1 MAQATIVAKVISGEV
16 PAAATELNVILVG
29 EDGEPIELDGG
40 SAYVLPA
47 ATTGAL
53 GGVKMAAH
61 VADADGDTVT
71 AAEFNGLLDS
81 LEAAGVV
88 AAS

>member
-1 MAQATIVAKVISGEV
+1 MAQATVVARIVSGEV
-16 PAAATELNVILVG
+16 PATATELNIILVG
-29 EDGEPIELDGG
+29 EDGAPVKIGG
-40 SAYVLPA
+40 DAYVLPA
-47 ATTGAL
+47 ATTASL

-61 VADADGDTVT
+61 VADAAGENVT
-71 AAEFNGLLDS
+71 AAEFNGLLDA

>member
-1 MAQATIVAKVISGEV
+1 MAQATIVAKLISGEV
-16 PAAATELNVILVG
+16 PAASTELNIILVG
-29 EDGEPIELDGG
+29 EDGEPVEVGDG
-40 SAYVLPA
+40 SSYVLPA

-61 VADADGDTVT
+61 VADAAGENVT
-71 AAEFNGLLDS
+71 AAEFNGLLDV
-81 LEAAGVV
+81 LEEAGVV

>member
-16 PAAATELNVILVG
+16 PATATELNVVLVG
-29 EDGEPIELDGG
+29 EDGEPVEIGGG
-40 SAYVLPA
+40 SYVLPA
-47 ATTGAL
+47 ATTAAL

-61 VADADGDTVT
+61 VADAAGENVT
-71 AAEFNGLLDS
+71 AAEFNGLLDV
-81 LEAAGVV
+81 LEAAGIV

>member
-1 MAQATIVAKVISGEV
+1 MAQATIVAKLISGEV
-16 PAAATELNVILVG
+16 PAASTELNIILVG
-29 EDGEPIELDGG
+29 EDGERVELDGG

-61 VADADGDTVT
+61 VADAAGDTVT

>member
-1 MAQATIVAKVISGEV
+1 MAQATIVAKLISGEV
-16 PAAATELNVILVG
+16 PAASTELNIILVG
-29 EDGEPIELDGG
+29 EDGEPVDIDS
-40 SAYVLPA
+40 SAYILPA

-53 GGVKMAAH
+53 GGVRMAAH
-61 VADADGDTVT
+61 VADAAGETVT

-81 LEAAGVV
+81 LEAAGIV